1 MNDKKCPICDGFGTI
16 DQGIIDGIC
25 AECGGAGVAKD
36 KSDAE

>member
-25 AECGGAGVAKD
+25 AECGGTGSTTEEP
-36 KSDAE
+36 KS